1 MKRTFGSILTGIGVI
16 FILFA
21 CIAFM
26 SDKAVIGFT
35 LTKWETIV
43 PFLVGVL
50 FLLVGV
56 NLLGKVAD

>member
-1 MKRTFGSILTGIGVI
+1 MKRTIGSILTGMGVI

-26 SDKAVIGFT
+26 SDKAVLGFT
-35 LTKWETIV
+35 LNKWETLV
-43 PFLVGVL
+43 PFLVGIL

-56 NLLGKVAD
+56 NLLGKVID